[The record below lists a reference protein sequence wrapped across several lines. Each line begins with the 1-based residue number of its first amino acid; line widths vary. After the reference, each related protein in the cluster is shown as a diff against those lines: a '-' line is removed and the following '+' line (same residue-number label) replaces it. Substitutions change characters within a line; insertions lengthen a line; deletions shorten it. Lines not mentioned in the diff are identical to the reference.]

1 MTASASPEAPAF
13 EFPRVAWHEL
23 LRASAARVPDK
34 PALIF
39 RDQPWAYRE
48 VLAEGERAA
57 AGLARLG
64 VHPGDRVLLG
74 LRNRP
79 EYIAGLYAT
88 SRLGAIAVPVNAS
101 YKVEEARYYLDHSGA
116 RVAILEPGIWE
127 RIQPIRGELRAL
139 EQVVVVEEAAGDL
152 PWEALLAEPA
162 GDLPSPV
169 RNPAEEVFVLLYSS
183 GTTGRPKG
191 VMLTHQNMV
200 ASHHQYLAAGKV
212 RGDDISLI
220 FVPACHVYGLNLVG
234 GALTAGATQ
243 LLLERYRL
251 ETCLDLVQR
260 YRVTLFYAT
269 TAVLIELGQF
279 PRVHDYDLSS
289 VRYINSGGAPLPP
302 ELGAKV
308 EKLLGIRVANG
319 YGMTEA
325 PISGFR
331 VPGEERRI
339 VDPETGRALATF
351 EPGEILIRGPHV
363 MKGYWRDP
371 EETARVLRDGWLH
384 TGDIGYL
391 DETGR
396 VRVISRRKE
405 LIKYKGFAISPLEL
419 EGLLLDHPAVADCA
433 VVGKSDSL
441 AGEVPKAFV
450 VLAPGAKATAEE
462 LMEFVGG
469 RVAEYKRIREVAFVE
484 EIPRNSS
491 GKIMKR
497 LLVEEG

>member
-1 MTASASPEAPAF
+1 MEGRPQAF

-39 RDQPWAYRE
+39 RNRPWTYRDLLDQ
-48 VLAEGERAA
+48 GERVAS
-57 AGLARLG
+57 GLSRLG
-64 VHPGDRVLLG
+64 IRPGDRVLLG

-79 EYIAGLYAT
+79 EYVLGLYAA
-88 SRLGAIAVPVNAS
+88 SRLGAIAVPMNAS
-101 YKVEEARYYLDHSGA
+101 YKAEEARYHLDHSGA
-116 RVAILEPGIWE
+116 RLALLEPETWE
-127 RIQPIRGELRAL
+127 RIRPIRGELGAL
-139 EQVVVVEEAAGDL
+139 EQVVVVGEPSGDL
-152 PWEALLAEPA
+152 PWEALLAEPGA
-162 GDLPSPV
+162 EVPSPD
-169 RNPAEEVFVLLYSS
+169 RHPAEEVFVILYSS
-183 GTTGRPKG
+183 GTTGQPKG
-191 VMLTHQNMV
+191 VMLTHQNVV

-212 RGDDISLI
+212 GADDISLV

-251 ETCLDLVQR
+251 ETCLDLVR
-260 YRVTLFYAT
+260 RHRVTLFYAT

-279 PRVHDYDLSS
+279 PRLHEYDLSS

-308 EKLLGIRVANG
+308 EKRLGIRVANG

-331 VPGEERRI
+331 VPGEERRV
-339 VDPETGRALATF
+339 VDPESGRELAPF

-371 EETARVLRDGWLH
+371 EETRRVLRDGWLW
-384 TGDIGYL
+384 TGDVGYL
-391 DETGR
+391 DEAGR
-396 VRVISRRKE
+396 VRVVSRRKE
-405 LIKYKGFAISPLEL
+405 LIKYKGFAVSPLEL

-433 VVGKSDSL
+433 VVGKPDPL

-450 VLAPGAKATAEE
+450 VLLPGARVTAEE
-462 LMEFVGG
+462 LMAFVGG
-469 RVAEYKRIREVAFVE
+469 RVAEYKRIRAVAFVE
-484 EIPRNSS
+484 EIPRNAS

-497 LLVEEG
+497 LLAEEG

>member
-1 MTASASPEAPAF
+1 VERRASETPAF

-39 RDQPWAYRE
+39 RDRPWSYRE
-48 VLAEGERAA
+48 LLEQGERVAL
-57 AGLARLG
+57 GLHRLG
-64 VHPGDRVLLG
+64 VQPGDRLILG

-79 EYIAGLYAT
+79 EYVLGLYAA
-88 SRLGAIAVPVNAS
+88 SRIGAIAVPMNAS
-101 YKVEEARYYLDHSGA
+101 YKAEEARDHLDHSGA
-116 RVAILEPGIWE
+116 RVAALEAESWE
-127 RIQPIRGELRAL
+127 RIRPIRHELGAL
-139 EQVVVVEEAAGDL
+139 EQVVVVGEAADAL
-152 PWEALLAEPA
+152 PWETLLASGEP
-162 GDLPSPV
+162 LPSPP
-169 RNPAEEVFVLLYSS
+169 RDPAEEIFAILYSS

-191 VMLTHQNMV
+191 VMLTHQNLV
-200 ASHHQYLAAGKV
+200 ASHYQYLAAGKV
-212 RGDDISLI
+212 RGDDVSLI

-251 ETCLDLVQR
+251 ETCLELVQR
-260 YRVTLFYAT
+260 CRVTLFYAT

-279 PRVHDYDLSS
+279 PRLRDYDLSS

-302 ELGAKV
+302 EVAAKV

-331 VPGEERRI
+331 VPGEERRV
-339 VDPETGRALATF
+339 VDPETGRALPPF

-363 MKGYWRDP
+363 MKGYWRNP
-371 EETARVLRDGWLH
+371 EETACVLRDGWLW

-391 DETGR
+391 DEAGR
-396 VRVISRRKE
+396 LRVVSRRKE
-405 LIKYKGFAISPLEL
+405 LIKYKGFAVSPLEL
-419 EGLLLDHPAVADCA
+419 EGLLLDHPGVADCA
-433 VVGKSDSL
+433 VVGKPDPV

-450 VLAPGAKATAEE
+450 VLLPGARATAEE
-462 LMEFVGG
+462 LMGFVGG